1 MGNWTNMGCNG
12 MTGYQGQLTIQTALD
27 IARNSEGE
35 VEPTISAFLEHALQV
50 VWAKLISAPDAYIL
64 TKDEFA
70 LFNYFRPR
78 FAHSDLAQKAVR
90 RFWEHYRGTEGYSTS

>member
-1 MGNWTNMGCNG
+1 MGCNG
-12 MTGYQGQLTIQTALD
+12 MTGIQGQLTIQTALD

-35 VEPTISAFLEHALQV
+35 VEPTISAYLEHALQI
-50 VWAKLISAPDAYIL
+50 VWTKLSHAPDSYVL

-78 FAHSDLAQKAVR
+78 FANSELAQRAVR
-90 RFWEHYRGTEGYSTS
+90 RFWNHYRATEGYSQS